1 MDVYL
6 SSSLWFLM
14 RTSASENFQ
23 AAMPQFDLRCMQ
35 GRDPDM
41 AACILVAGT
50 IGSSV
55 AEGLDA
61 WRPLGYLR
69 SHVSC
74 DKRSQLFCHVVRVVE
89 IFLLIDSNLRSRPR
103 ALAGPV
109 EKPWALGI

>member
-35 GRDPDM
+35 GRDADM
-41 AACILVAGT
+41 ATCILVAGT

-55 AEGLDA
+55 AEGVGCLD
-61 WRPLGYLR
+61 
-69 SHVSC
+69 
-74 DKRSQLFCHVVRVVE
+74 
-89 IFLLIDSNLRSRPR
+89 
-103 ALAGPV
+103 
-109 EKPWALGI
+109 ALGIFKIACLSRQEVTAVLSCRSCR